1 MHFNLFTFRC
11 TPSQNRVFF
20 FFPAHSS
27 ASTCSIRLRC
37 FARTSPSSLSSRACV
52 SSLLTNH
59 QSLITGHLSLV
70 TTSPPMLFSR
80 VPFSHSLLLFF
91 AALIAGL
98 LNAVAGGG
106 SFISFPALLFT
117 GMAPIAANA
126 TNTAALFP
134 GTVASTVAYRNAFT
148 PEARRLLPLLLLT
161 GVVGGFLG
169 ARILLSTP
177 QSTFLRLIPWLLL
190 AATLLFLAG
199 PRISAWVRRR
209 AVAGK
214 TSRPLT
220 IAGFFLELLIAI
232 YIGYFGAGVGIL
244 VLSLLALL
252 GMEDIHAMN
261 GVKVLLVSV
270 VNGVAMITFI
280 LAKTIFWPQALL
292 MIAGSLIGGY
302 AGAHYAQKKNP
313 VAALYSRA

>member
-1 MHFNLFTFRC
+1 VPIPH
-11 TPSQNRVFF
+11 PVF
-20 FFPAHSS
+20 
-27 ASTCSIRLRC
+27 
-37 FARTSPSSLSSRACV
+37 
-52 SSLLTNH
+52 
-59 QSLITGHLSLV
+59 
-70 TTSPPMLFSR
+70 
-80 VPFSHSLLLFF
+80 LFF
-91 AALIAGL
+91 AAFVAGI

-126 TNTAALFP
+126 TNTAAVWP

-148 PEARRLLPLLLLT
+148 PDSRRLLPALLFT
-161 GVVGGFLG
+161 GVIGGFLG

-177 QSTFLRLIPWLLL
+177 QSTFLHLIPWLLL
-190 AATLLFLAG
+190 AATLLFVAG
-199 PRISAWVRRR
+199 PRISAWVKNR
-209 AVAGK
+209 AAQGK
-214 TSRPLT
+214 TSRPLF
-220 IAGFFLELLIAI
+220 IAGFFLELLIAM

-280 LAKTIFWPQALL
+280 VAKIIFWPQAVL
-292 MIAGSLIGGY
+292 MIAGSLTGGY
-302 AGAHYAQKKNP
+302 AGAHYAQKMNQQHVRWIV
-313 VAALYSRA
+313 VAVGLGMSVYFFIRY